1 MKSSLFIFLGLIA
14 LSFAN
19 SNKTENHKTQHTFLV
34 KTELTKEQIENLL
47 NQHHMNQTQL
57 TQKTNLHQNENEP
70 QENEN
75 TKTEEQETTQLKKQK
90 KQKNKNK
97 EQKQEK
103 EQKPEKEQKQ
113 EQVQEQE
120 QKQEPK
126 AEVPTPHEEKPVA
139 ESPVEEEA
147 EPMEQ
152 EGEKETNETTNLK
165 KKKEQKRE
173 KKRIHN
179 SEIKEVNETEAKELM
194 NETEA
199 LIEVGNNND
208 CQNQT
213 TNLMAKR
220 EYIEQNNLN
229 QSNSPIFG
237 FISVVFLTI
246 AFVSLLVYA
255 TQPRKKVQNNYYMN
269 QRIKVKV

>member
-19 SNKTENHKTQHTFLV
+19 PNKTETHKTHHTFLV

-47 NQHHMNQTQL
+47 NQHHMNHTHL
-57 TQKTNLHQNENEP
+57 TQKTNLHQNENETHEH
-70 QENEN
+70 QN
-75 TKTEEQETTQLKKQK
+75 TPNEEQETTQLKKQK
-90 KQKNKNK
+90 NKNK
-97 EQKQEK
+97 EQKEEKEQKHEQVQEK
-103 EQKPEKEQKQ
+103 EQ
-113 EQVQEQE
+113 
-120 QKQEPK
+120 EPK
-126 AEVPTPHEEKPVA
+126 TEVPNTNEEKPAA
-139 ESPVEEEA
+139 ESLVEKEV

-152 EGEKETNETTNLK
+152 EGEKETTNLK
-165 KKKEQKRE
+165 KKKEQKEE

-179 SEIKEVNETEAKELM
+179 SEIKEVNEAESKELM

-199 LIEVGNNND
+199 LIEVGHNND

-213 TNLMAKR
+213 TTLMAKR
-220 EYIEQNNLN
+220 EYVEQNNLN

-237 FISVVFLTI
+237 FISVVLLTI
-246 AFVSLLVYA
+246 AFVSLIVYT
-255 TQPRKKVQNNYYMN
+255 TQPKKKVHDNYYMN

>member
-19 SNKTENHKTQHTFLV
+19 PNKTETHKTHHTFLV

-57 TQKTNLHQNENEP
+57 
-70 QENEN
+70 
-75 TKTEEQETTQLKKQK
+75 K

-97 EQKQEK
+97 EQKEEKEQKHEQVQEK
-103 EQKPEKEQKQ
+103 EQ
-113 EQVQEQE
+113 
-120 QKQEPK
+120 EPK
-126 AEVPTPHEEKPVA
+126 TEVPNTNEEKPAA
-139 ESPVEEEA
+139 ESLVEKEV

-152 EGEKETNETTNLK
+152 EGEKETTNLK
-165 KKKEQKRE
+165 KKKEQKEE

-179 SEIKEVNETEAKELM
+179 SEIKEVNEAESKELM

-199 LIEVGNNND
+199 LIEVGHNND

-213 TNLMAKR
+213 TTLMAKR
-220 EYIEQNNLN
+220 EYVEQNNLN

-237 FISVVFLTI
+237 FISVVLLTI
-246 AFVSLLVYA
+246 AFVSLIVYS
-255 TQPRKKVQNNYYMN
+255 TQPKKKVHDNYYMN